1 LNHLLRPFR
10 VRRPLQCGCVLSA
23 LAALAFAGVPASAI
37 AQTANNASPTL
48 TLERAL
54 QLAQQRSAG
63 LVAQDAAAALAR
75 SMSIAVAQLPD
86 PTLSVGL
93 TNLPVTGPDQFSVG
107 RDFMTMRSIGIA
119 QEFTRSSKRQ
129 ARATRFEREAQ
140 AAEASHE
147 LALANLE
154 RDTALAW
161 LDRYY
166 DERVKDLLTA
176 QRGEAKLQVDAA
188 EAAYRGSR
196 GSQADVFAA
205 RSALAQI
212 EDRLAQNEREI
223 VTASTQLARWVGAA
237 AVDPLGPLPNLET
250 VNLRPQDLEGEVAH
264 HPQIAVMLQQEAQ
277 AQAEADEA
285 RADKRPDVSVGLMY
299 SQRGSSYSNMVSINV
314 SIPLPWDQK
323 HRQDQELAAK
333 LAQVRKVRAEREE
346 ETRMHVAEDLSML
359 QQWQSDRERLTRYDA
374 SLLPLA
380 AQRIDAALAAY
391 GGGTGTLSSVLEARR
406 AQIDTRL
413 ERIRLEQDA
422 ARLWAQLNFL
432 LPEGRAHAEKAP

>member
-1 LNHLLRPFR
+1 MRAPRDMGPRTSLGSSIVDHLFRPFR
-10 VRRPLQCGCVLSA
+10 AIAIACIPA
-23 LAALAFAGVPASAI
+23 LAVAQAGSSPA
-37 AQTANNASPTL
+37 L
-48 TLERAL
+48 TLDRAL
-54 QLAQQRSAG
+54 QLAQQRSSQ
-63 LVAQDAAAALAR
+63 LVAQDAAAASAR
-75 SMSIAVAQLPD
+75 SMSVAAGRLPD

-93 TNLPVTGPDQFSVG
+93 TNLPVTGPDQFSVA
-107 RDFMTMRSIGIA
+107 RDFMTMRSIGVA
-119 QEFTRSSKRQ
+119 QEFTRAAKRE

-147 LALANLE
+147 LALANLQ

-166 DERVKDLLTA
+166 DERVKELMTA
-176 QRGEAKLQVDAA
+176 QRGEAKLQIDAA
-188 EAAYRGSR
+188 EAAYRGAR

-212 EDRLAQNEREI
+212 EDRLAQSERDI
-223 VTASTQLARWVGAA
+223 ATARTQLARWVGSTAE
-237 AVDPLGPLPNLET
+237 DPLGPLPSLET
-250 VNLRPQDLEGEVAH
+250 VDLKPQDLEGELAH
-264 HPQIAVMLQQEAQ
+264 HPQIAVMLQQEAA

-285 RADKRPDVSVGLMY
+285 RADKRPDVSLGLMY
-299 SQRGSSYSNMVSINV
+299 SQRGPAYSNMISINV
-314 SIPLPWDQK
+314 SIPLQWDQR

-333 LAQVRKVRAEREE
+333 LAQVRKMRAEREE
-346 ETRMHVAEDLSML
+346 ETRMHRAEDLAML

-380 AQRIDAALAAY
+380 ADRIDAALAAY

-422 ARLWAQLNFL
+422 AHLWAQLNFL
-432 LPEGRAHAEKAP
+432 LPEGHLHGEKAL

>member
-1 LNHLLRPFR
+1 MDHLFRPFR
-10 VRRPLQCGCVLSA
+10 AIA
-23 LAALAFAGVPASAI
+23 LACVPTFAVAQVGSSPA
-37 AQTANNASPTL
+37 L

-54 QLAQQRSAG
+54 QLAQQRSAE
-63 LVAQDAAAALAR
+63 LVAQDAAATSAR
-75 SMSIAVAQLPD
+75 SMSIAAGRLPD

-93 TNLPVTGPDQFSVG
+93 TNLPVTGSDQFSVG

-119 QEFTRSSKRQ
+119 QEFTRAAKRE
-129 ARATRFEREAQ
+129 ARSARFEREAQ

-147 LALANLE
+147 LALANLQ

-166 DERVKDLLTA
+166 DERVEDLLTA
-176 QRGEAKLQVDAA
+176 QRAEAKLQIDAA
-188 EAAYRGSR
+188 EAAYRGGR

-212 EDRLAQNEREI
+212 EDRLAQSERD
-223 VTASTQLARWVGAA
+223 VATARTQLARWVGAA
-237 AVDPLGPLPNLET
+237 AEDPPGPLPNLDT
-250 VNLRPQDLEGEVAH
+250 VNLQPQDLEGDLPH

-299 SQRGSSYSNMVSINV
+299 SQRGSAYSNMVSINV
-314 SIPLPWDQK
+314 SIPLQWDQK

-333 LAQVRKVRAEREE
+333 LAQVRKMRAEREE
-346 ETRMHVAEDLSML
+346 ETRMHRAEDLAML
-359 QQWQSDRERLTRYDA
+359 QQWHSDRERLTRYDA

-380 AQRIDAALAAY
+380 ADRIDAALAAY
-391 GGGTGTLSSVLEARR
+391 GGGTATLSSVLDARR

-422 ARLWAQLNFL
+422 AHLWAQLNFL
-432 LPEGRAHAEKAP
+432 LPEGHAHGGSAL

>member
-1 LNHLLRPFR
+1 MRGAFAAIAFAFVP
-10 VRRPLQCGCVLSA
+10 A
-23 LAALAFAGVPASAI
+23 LAVAQAGTSPA
-37 AQTANNASPTL
+37 L
-48 TLERAL
+48 TLDRAL
-54 QLAQQRSAG
+54 QLAQQRSSQ
-63 LVAQDAAAALAR
+63 LVAEDAAADSAR
-75 SMSIAVAQLPD
+75 SMAIAAGRLPD

-93 TNLPVTGPDQFSVG
+93 TNLPVTRQDQFSVG

-119 QEFTRSSKRQ
+119 QEFTRSSKRE
-129 ARATRFEREAQ
+129 ARAVRFEREAQ

-147 LALANLE
+147 LALANLQ

-161 LDRYY
+161 LDRWY
-166 DERVKDLLTA
+166 DERVRDLLTA
-176 QRGEAKLQVDAA
+176 QRGEAKLQIDAA

-212 EDRLAQNEREI
+212 EDRLAQSERDI
-223 VTASTQLARWVGAA
+223 ATTRTQLARWVGASA
-237 AVDPLGPLPNLET
+237 EDPLGPLPSLET
-250 VNLRPQDLEGEVAH
+250 VDLKPQDLEGELGH
-264 HPQIAVMLQQEAQ
+264 HPQIAMMLKQEAA

-285 RADKRPDVSVGLMY
+285 RADKRPDVSVELMY

-314 SIPLPWDQK
+314 SIPLQWDQK
-323 HRQDQELAAK
+323 HRQDPELAAK
-333 LAQVRKVRAEREE
+333 LAQVRRMRAEREE
-346 ETRMHVAEDLSML
+346 ETRMHRAEDLSML
-359 QQWQSDRERLTRYDA
+359 QQWQSDRERLARYDA

-413 ERIRLEQDA
+413 ERIRLEQEA
-422 ARLWAQLNFL
+422 AHLWAQLNFL
-432 LPEGRAHAEKAP
+432 LPQGHLHGEKAL